1 MKKVYE
7 TPELETLRYVFS
19 QPVAVEN
26 DGYNNLDVNGLLGSA
41 VNP

>member
-19 QPVAVEN
+19 QPVAT
-26 DGYNNLDVNGLLGSA
+26 DDDYYNLLDVGSLIGQ
-41 VNP
+41 